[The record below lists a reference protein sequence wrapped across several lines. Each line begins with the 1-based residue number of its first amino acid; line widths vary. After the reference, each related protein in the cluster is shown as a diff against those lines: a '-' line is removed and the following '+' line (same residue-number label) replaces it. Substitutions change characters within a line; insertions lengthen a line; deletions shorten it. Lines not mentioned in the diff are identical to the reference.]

1 MQREGGV
8 SAKGGGRDKR
18 VMGGRTNIYPIV
30 NINSWRRMVS
40 ETTSLCTV
48 VIRYP
53 ITILNHT
60 CICNSMTTVTLKAK
74 GLQNEI
80 LERMVSLGLASTKK
94 EAVEFA
100 LLKTAFDIG
109 LLKSEEI
116 LKCVDK
122 LIEQKRLSPE
132 EVAAEIESVKNE
144 SVY

>member
-1 MQREGGV
+1 M
-8 SAKGGGRDKR
+8 A
-18 VMGGRTNIYPIV
+18 
-30 NINSWRRMVS
+30 
-40 ETTSLCTV
+40 
-48 VIRYP
+48 
-53 ITILNHT
+53 
-60 CICNSMTTVTLKAK
+60 TVTLKAK

-116 LKCVDK
+116 TRFVDK
-122 LIEQKRLSPE
+122 LTEKKRMSPE
-132 EVAAEIESVKNE
+132 EVAAEIEREKNE

>member
-1 MQREGGV
+1 
-8 SAKGGGRDKR
+8 
-18 VMGGRTNIYPIV
+18 
-30 NINSWRRMVS
+30 
-40 ETTSLCTV
+40 
-48 VIRYP
+48 
-53 ITILNHT
+53 
-60 CICNSMTTVTLKAK
+60 MTTVTLKAK

-116 LKCVDK
+116 IKFVDK
-122 LIEQKRLSPE
+122 LTEKKRMTPD
-132 EVAAEIESVKNE
+132 EVAAEIERIKNE

>member
-1 MQREGGV
+1 
-8 SAKGGGRDKR
+8 
-18 VMGGRTNIYPIV
+18 
-30 NINSWRRMVS
+30 
-40 ETTSLCTV
+40 
-48 VIRYP
+48 
-53 ITILNHT
+53 
-60 CICNSMTTVTLKAK
+60 MTTVTLKAK

>member
-1 MQREGGV
+1 
-8 SAKGGGRDKR
+8 
-18 VMGGRTNIYPIV
+18 
-30 NINSWRRMVS
+30 
-40 ETTSLCTV
+40 
-48 VIRYP
+48 
-53 ITILNHT
+53 
-60 CICNSMTTVTLKAK
+60 MTTVTLKAK

-116 LKCVDK
+116 IKFVDK
-122 LIEQKRLSPE
+122 LTEKKRMTPD
-132 EVAAEIESVKNE
+132 EVAAEIERVRNE

>member
-1 MQREGGV
+1 
-8 SAKGGGRDKR
+8 
-18 VMGGRTNIYPIV
+18 
-30 NINSWRRMVS
+30 
-40 ETTSLCTV
+40 
-48 VIRYP
+48 
-53 ITILNHT
+53 
-60 CICNSMTTVTLKAK
+60 MTTVTLKAK

-100 LLKTAFDIG
+100 LLKTALDIG

-116 LKCVDK
+116 LKYVDK
-122 LIEQKRLSPE
+122 LIERKWLSPE